1 MATLKNINRRKRI
14 YAIYRGEQNLADGTR
29 DELAAKF
36 NVTPKTITFLSTP
49 AYRRRLERP
58 GHDPNK
64 SLIAVVVGFAGEDYG
79 WKGEFR

>member
-1 MATLKNINRRKRI
+1 MKNVNRRKRI

-36 NVTPKTITFLSTP
+36 NVKPKTISFWACPSYLK
-49 AYRRRLERP
+49 RLEKP
-58 GHDPNK
+58 GHNPDK
-64 SLIAVVVGFAGEDYG
+64 SLIVVCIGFAGEDYG